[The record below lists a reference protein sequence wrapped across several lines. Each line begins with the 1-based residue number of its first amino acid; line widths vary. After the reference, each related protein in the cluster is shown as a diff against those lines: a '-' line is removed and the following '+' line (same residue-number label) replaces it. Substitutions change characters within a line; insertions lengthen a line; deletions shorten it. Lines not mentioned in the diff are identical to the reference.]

1 MANGADEQA
10 ERVEGSPKEG
20 ITFYQENNYKEKNMN
35 LNKIFKQ
42 VTGIALAATL
52 FTGGISTAFAA
63 ATPTVPS
70 GADQALTAAP
80 SITKEVSGG
89 YFGGGTFNYTIT
101 PTTAPAYTGYTPRT
115 SDSPLISLTDSE
127 IEIAAGETTGTEAIT
142 VNQAAVDKA
151 QPGVYRYQ
159 IKEKASG
166 IAGMTDDTRT
176 FDVDVFVT
184 SDNGTGRKIAYY
196 IVSVAGQKAELKFT
210 NTLALKDLTVSKVVT
225 GNQADLSDEFNF
237 SFTVTP
243 ASGTT
248 NTSVRYNYDGK
259 ENQVVKTGEAVN
271 LEGVG
276 NGDKFVI
283 TGLAEGD
290 SVTITETDTQNRG
303 YTTTYKVDN
312 GTAQDGT
319 SASVTGKNSTVEFT
333 NTRTAEIPTGLIE
346 NIGPFVIAI
355 LAAGF
360 ILFIYFKN
368 NKKEEELA

>member
-1 MANGADEQA
+1 
-10 ERVEGSPKEG
+10 
-20 ITFYQENNYKEKNMN
+20 MN
-35 LNKIFKQ
+35 LNNIFKKVSGVALAGAIAFAGFAGSANAASGAINTKGSSDALTSTPEISKE
-42 VTGIALAATL
+42 VTGA
-52 FTGGISTAFAA
+52 
-63 ATPTVPS
+63 
-70 GADQALTAAP
+70 
-80 SITKEVSGG
+80 E
-89 YFGGGTFNYTIT
+89 YFGGGTFTYTL
-101 PTTAPAYTGYTPRT
+101 TAGEAPSYTGFAPRT
-115 SDSPLISLTDSE
+115 SKTPLIGLTDGK
-127 IEIAAGETTGTEAIT
+127 IEFAAGQTTGTEAIT
-142 VNQAAVDKA
+142 VNQAAVDQSK
-151 QPGVYRYQ
+151 PGVYRYQ
-159 IKEKASG
+159 IKEEASG

-259 ENQVVKTGEAVN
+259 DNQAVKTGEAVN

>member
-1 MANGADEQA
+1 
-10 ERVEGSPKEG
+10 
-20 ITFYQENNYKEKNMN
+20 MN
-35 LNKIFKQ
+35 LNNIFKK
-42 VTGIALAATL
+42 VTGVALAGA
-52 FTGGISTAFAA
+52 IAFAGFAGSANA
-63 ATPTVPS
+63 AAPKVPS
-70 GADQALTAAP
+70 GSNQALTKVP

-89 YFGGGTFNYTIT
+89 YFGGGTFKYKIESA
-101 PTTAPAYTGYTPRT
+101 TAPAYTGYTPRT
-115 SDSPLISLTDSE
+115 SANPLIGLTDNQIE
-127 IEIAAGETTGTEAIT
+127 IEAGQTTGSEQIT
-142 VNQAAVDKA
+142 VNQDAVDQA

-159 IKEKASG
+159 IKEEASG

-184 SDNGTGRKIAYY
+184 SENGKGRKIAYY
-196 IVSVAGQKAELKFT
+196 IVSVDGQKSELKFT
-210 NTLALKDLTVSKVVT
+210 NTLSLKDLTVSKVVT
-225 GNQADLSDEFNF
+225 GNQADLSDEFDF

-243 ASGTT
+243 ASGST

-259 ENQVVKTGEAVN
+259 ENQAVTTGQEVK

-276 NGDKFVI
+276 NGDNFVI

-312 GTAQDGT
+312 ETAQDGT
-319 SASVTGKNSTVEFT
+319 TAKVTGKNSKVEFT
-333 NTRTAEIPTGLIE
+333 NTRSADIPTGLIE
-346 NIGPFVIAI
+346 NIAPFVIAI
-355 LAAGF
+355 AAAGF